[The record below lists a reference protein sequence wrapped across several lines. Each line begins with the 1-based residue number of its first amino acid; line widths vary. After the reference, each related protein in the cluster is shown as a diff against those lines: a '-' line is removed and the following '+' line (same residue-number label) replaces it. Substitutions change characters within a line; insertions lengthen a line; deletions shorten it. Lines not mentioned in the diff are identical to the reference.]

1 MIIIRDH
8 EGMSSVVRC
17 VVVPVGVVRAGTCIK
32 HIRC

>member
-17 VVVPVGVVRAGTCIK
+17 AVVPVGVVRAGACIK
-32 HIRC
+32 HTMC